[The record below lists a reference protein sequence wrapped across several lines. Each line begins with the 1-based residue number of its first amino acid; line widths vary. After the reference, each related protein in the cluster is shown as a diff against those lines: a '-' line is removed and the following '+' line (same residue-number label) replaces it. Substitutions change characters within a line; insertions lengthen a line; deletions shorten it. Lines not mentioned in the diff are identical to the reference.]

1 MRIKINIIILLIIF
15 SFNMLPTGA
24 IEEYQI
30 HKGDI
35 LSLADCVAIAINNSP
50 IIKKQEYNLYIADSN
65 LGIAKSAY
73 FPTIGAGVG
82 VYQEYNSNKND
93 EHGSAYRQLPSAG
106 VYLQQLIWDF
116 GKSNSLIRMEH
127 FYKLAAEYEFMDSI
141 CNTIFKIKMK
151 YFDVLKAKAELEVE
165 QTNVLINQKNVELA
179 KHLYETGKKSQID
192 YLEAKVFL
200 RDAELRLSDAENNYD
215 VAFTNLANEMYSAYS
230 PDFDI
235 EKLYTFNFTD
245 KFIPDSIKT
254 IQTSNDKNIKNVAL
268 KSKIEMNDE
277 SKLKILPFTLD
288 EAYGL
293 AYHNS
298 PDLWVLEATQK
309 AMKQALIYVKRQYYP
324 AITGNVGYNY
334 FNYRHDSNND
344 INMYI
349 NMSTALNIKQFK
361 HEIDRA
367 KANLNLADNSV
378 NEFKQNLYFEVKRC
392 FLIVNKNEEQ
402 IDISKQEAKDALD
415 EFNLVSKRYNE
426 GKSDYIALQSAR
438 KNYNNA
444 KIEYIKRLYEYNT
457 SLADLEIAMHY
468 HFDDLHA
475 QAEHALH
482 YHYKEIID
490 KLEAS
495 MHCEHRAEEE
505 AKDDKSKKDKL

>member
-1 MRIKINIIILLIIF
+1 MKIKVNIIILLIIF
-15 SFNMLPTGA
+15 SFNMLPTSA

-93 EHGSAYRQLPSAG
+93 EHGSAYRKLPSAG

-151 YFDVLKAKAELEVE
+151 YFDVLKAKAELDVE

-277 SKLKILPFTLD
+277 SKLKVLPFTLD

-378 NEFKQNLYFEVKRC
+378 DEFKQNLYFEVKRC

-426 GKSDYIALQSAR
+426 GKSDYIALQRAR

-482 YHYKEIID
+482 YHYK
-490 KLEAS
+490 
-495 MHCEHRAEEE
+495 
-505 AKDDKSKKDKL
+505 

>member
-215 VAFTNLANEMYSAYS
+215 VAFTNLANEMYSVYS

>member
-35 LSLADCVAIAINNSP
+35 LSFADCVAIAINNSP

-505 AKDDKSKKDKL
+505 AKDDKYKKDKL

>member
-1 MRIKINIIILLIIF
+1 
-15 SFNMLPTGA
+15 MLPTGA

-93 EHGSAYRQLPSAG
+93 EHGSTYRQLPSAG

-277 SKLKILPFTLD
+277 SKLKVLPFTLD

-324 AITGNVGYNY
+324 AITGNVVYNY

>member
-1 MRIKINIIILLIIF
+1 M
-15 SFNMLPTGA
+15 
-24 IEEYQI
+24 
-30 HKGDI
+30 
-35 LSLADCVAIAINNSP
+35 
-50 IIKKQEYNLYIADSN
+50 
-65 LGIAKSAY
+65 
-73 FPTIGAGVG
+73 
-82 VYQEYNSNKND
+82 
-93 EHGSAYRQLPSAG
+93 
-106 VYLQQLIWDF
+106 
-116 GKSNSLIRMEH
+116 
-127 FYKLAAEYEFMDSI
+127 
-141 CNTIFKIKMK
+141 
-151 YFDVLKAKAELEVE
+151 
-165 QTNVLINQKNVELA
+165 
-179 KHLYETGKKSQID
+179 
-192 YLEAKVFL
+192 EAKVFL

-277 SKLKILPFTLD
+277 SKLKVLPFTLD

-324 AITGNVGYNY
+324 AITGNIGYNY

-378 NEFKQNLYFEVKRC
+378 DEFKQNLYFEVKRC

>member
-1 MRIKINIIILLIIF
+1 
-15 SFNMLPTGA
+15 MLPTSA
-24 IEEYQI
+24 IEEYKI

-245 KFIPDSIKT
+245 KFIPD
-254 IQTSNDKNIKNVAL
+254 
-268 KSKIEMNDE
+268 
-277 SKLKILPFTLD
+277 
-288 EAYGL
+288 
-293 AYHNS
+293 
-298 PDLWVLEATQK
+298 
-309 AMKQALIYVKRQYYP
+309 
-324 AITGNVGYNY
+324 
-334 FNYRHDSNND
+334 
-344 INMYI
+344 
-349 NMSTALNIKQFK
+349 
-361 HEIDRA
+361 
-367 KANLNLADNSV
+367 
-378 NEFKQNLYFEVKRC
+378 
-392 FLIVNKNEEQ
+392 
-402 IDISKQEAKDALD
+402 
-415 EFNLVSKRYNE
+415 
-426 GKSDYIALQSAR
+426 
-438 KNYNNA
+438 
-444 KIEYIKRLYEYNT
+444 
-457 SLADLEIAMHY
+457 
-468 HFDDLHA
+468 
-475 QAEHALH
+475 
-482 YHYKEIID
+482 
-490 KLEAS
+490 
-495 MHCEHRAEEE
+495 
-505 AKDDKSKKDKL
+505 

>member
-277 SKLKILPFTLD
+277 SKLKVLPFTLD